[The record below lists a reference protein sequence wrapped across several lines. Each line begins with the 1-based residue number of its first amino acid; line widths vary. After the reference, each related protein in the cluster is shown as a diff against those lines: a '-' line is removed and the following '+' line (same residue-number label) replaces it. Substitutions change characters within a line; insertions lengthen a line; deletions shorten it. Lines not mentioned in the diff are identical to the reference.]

1 MMKKIMW
8 ALIPMTLTTVAWSAT
23 AKQPNVLLIV
33 ADDLGYSDIAPFGG
47 EISTPNLT
55 KLAKSGTIMS
65 DFHAGPTCSVTRSM
79 LLTGNDSG
87 VEDSAPLSDINM
99 TIVLSNSPDFSN

>member
-1 MMKKIMW
+1 MMKKLMW

-55 KLAKSGTIMS
+55 KLAK
-65 DFHAGPTCSVTRSM
+65 AGQSCLIFM
-79 LLTGNDSG
+79 LVQPVQSHDLCY
-87 VEDSAPLSDINM
+87 
-99 TIVLSNSPDFSN
+99 